1 MENLTK
7 YLEDPKFIKWVVN
20 PDNELNIWWKNYQK
34 SNSGEKQNIKLA
46 KKIIQKLQ
54 TTDKNL
60 SDNGKTFLFNRIMTN
75 VDKHLR
81 YRKIIGRTVGF
92 VKYAAIAIVFFSL
105 GVILFH
111 QKENYKPHFTAENLS
126 EPMQTDE
133 AMLIRSDG
141 VNILLTDKKSVIEH
155 RKDGNVLINNRLVDE
170 SLPLGKEPTEM
181 NQLVIPYGKMS
192 ELTLPDGTF
201 VCLNAGSRLIYPT
214 LFTDKTREV
223 FLVGEAFF
231 IVKHDKLKPFVVKT
245 TDLSVRVMGTRFN
258 ISAYSS
264 DNVIETVLTEGLV
277 KLEHNNAGIFSGT
290 TELKTGQLA
299 TFDKATR
306 TTQVKTVDT
315 EPYILWKDGL
325 YKFESTD
332 LSRVIKKLER
342 YFNIRFNYENPFL
355 GSIKISGKLELT
367 DSRETVLESVSKAA
381 SVNITKIRM
390 DYYEISK

>member
-1 MENLTK
+1 MENLIK
-7 YLEDPKFIKWVVN
+7 YLDDPKFIKWVVN
-20 PDNELNIWWKNYQK
+20 PDNELNIWWQNYQAA
-34 SNSGEKQNIKLA
+34 NPGEKQKIKLA

-54 TTDKNL
+54 TNDKIL
-60 SDNGKTFLFNRIMTN
+60 SEKGKTLLFNGIMAN
-75 VDKHLR
+75 VERHEHLR
-81 YRKIIGRTVGF
+81 KLTRFTVGF
-92 VKYAAIAIVFFSL
+92 LKYAVIAFLFFSL

-111 QKENYKPHFTAENLS
+111 KKENYKPYFTTENVP
-126 EPMQTDE
+126 EPMQANE

-141 VNILLTDKKSVIEH
+141 VSILLTDKKSVIEH
-155 RKDGNVLINNRLVDE
+155 REDGNVLVNNRIIEE
-170 SLPLGKEPTEM
+170 SRSTGKEPTEM
-181 NQLVIPYGKMS
+181 NQLVIPYGKNS

-201 VCLNAGSRLIYPT
+201 VYLNAGSRLIYPT
-214 LFTDKTREV
+214 LFADKTREV

-245 TDLSVRVMGTRFN
+245 TDISVRVLGTRFN

-264 DNVIETVLTEGLV
+264 DNVIETVLTEGMV
-277 KLEHNNAGIFSGT
+277 KLEHNDAGIFSGT

-299 TFDKATR
+299 TFNKATR

-332 LSRVIKKLER
+332 LSRVVKKLER

-367 DSRETVLESVSKAA
+367 DSRETVLESVAKAA
-381 SVNITKIRM
+381 SVKITNIRM